1 MQEKYLTTI
10 FGVFERLVTYN
21 LTQLKINNYLD
32 SSRTYEKLLEN
43 PIQGT
48 LENCVCLK
56 MISTLSLWQI
66 PQNG

>member
-21 LTQLKINNYLD
+21 LTQLKINNHLD

-43 PIQGT
+43 PNT
-48 LENCVCLK
+48 RNSRELCLPENDFK
-56 MISTLSLWQI
+56 TFSTANSAK
-66 PQNG
+66 